1 MINIQNAFKKPTD
14 LCPNTNPQQ
23 RTIGATQEYLRK
35 HRKQFYEV
43 QRPARL
49 WISNSKIYELHGSKN
64 IWNSKNKACEHLP
77 PKEIYRPWILR
88 KCFNPKHLWNLK
100 PWRESTSNRTNLWI
114 VRHTKFSHTFEGWR
128 LKVLFW
134 GLTLT
139 KRENKLTDHI
149 FVGEGQQNWWM

>member
-1 MINIQNAFKKPTD
+1 MHSKSPLIFAQIPI
-14 LCPNTNPQQ
+14 PNK
-23 RTIGATQEYLRK
+23 E
-35 HRKQFYEV
+35 QFG
-43 QRPARL
+43 QP
-49 WISNSKIYELHGSKN
+49 KN
-64 IWNSKNKACEHLP
+64 ICENIVNNSTKFNAQHDYEFQTRRSMSCTGLRIFETLRTKLVSIYP
-77 PKEIYRPWILR
+77 PKEIYRPWILK

-100 PWRESTSNRTNLWI
+100 PLRESTSNRTNLWI

>member
-77 PKEIYRPWILR
+77 PKRNLQALDPEKMFQSQASMKLKALKR
-88 KCFNPKHLWNLK
+88 KHLK
-100 PWRESTSNRTNLWI
+100 PHKSMNRK
-114 VRHTKFSHTFEGWR
+114 TKFSHTFEGWR

>member
-1 MINIQNAFKKPTD
+1 MLAFNDKWCGFKTIKNMINIQNAFKKPTD

-77 PKEIYRPWILR
+77 PKRNLQALDPEKMFQSQASMKLKALKR
-88 KCFNPKHLWNLK
+88 KHLK
-100 PWRESTSNRTNLWI
+100 PHKSMNRKTHK
-114 VRHTKFSHTFEGWR
+114 VQSHI
-128 LKVLFW
+128 W
-134 GLTLT
+134 GLKAQSIVLGI
-139 KRENKLTDHI
+139 NAD
-149 FVGEGQQNWWM
+149 